1 MRPEYWASLAAGILA
16 ISAIL
21 WATGPYGPG
30 LTHDSAH
37 YLAAAR
43 NLAAGRGMRG
53 FDDAPYSGYAPLFPL
68 LLALP
73 GTMGLDPAQTARFL
87 NAFAFGATVFL
98 FGLLLAAE
106 TRFRPLA
113 VIGSLAA
120 LTSLPLLKT
129 SATAWSEPLFTLLV
143 LGLVASLV
151 RWLRTARLNW
161 FVLACL
167 CGAAGVLQR
176 YAGVFIVGAAAIAL
190 LVLSRLRFGRRLLFA
205 LLLAAASALPLLF
218 WILYRHL
225 QGVNALGRHSAPY
238 LNFLTALQTAA
249 ETILVWFLPRSFLP
263 ASRWVLLVG
272 LLALGLALAFLLL
285 QRWKNLCLAAQQP
298 QQPQNQSALPLFQ
311 VTGYIVTCVYVL
323 ALCLLSIRVGVSS
336 FDRMLA
342 PVVPLTLAPALGI
355 FAPLGESL
363 GRRMRKPWLGVA
375 LVSVLLSLW
384 LVYPARKAALSI
396 IRWHESGAGVYDG
409 DIVRNYN
416 TVQWLKLNPLT
427 GTVYSNDPALVY
439 SVTGRPC
446 RMSPAKDKPLWQ
458 AGVQPGDYLVWFVYL
473 HRPYLYSV
481 AELGQHFELEE
492 IAFLEDGGILIFR

>member
-1 MRPEYWASLAAGILA
+1 MP
-16 ISAIL
+16 
-21 WATGPYGPG
+21 
-30 LTHDSAH
+30 
-37 YLAAAR
+37 
-43 NLAAGRGMRG
+43 
-53 FDDAPYSGYAPLFPL
+53 PYSGYAPLFPL
-68 LLALP
+68 FLALP

-113 VIGSLAA
+113 VIGSLAV

-129 SATAWSEPLFTLLV
+129 SATAWSEPVFTLLV

-151 RWLRTARLNW
+151 RWLRTVRPRWLI
-161 FVLACL
+161 LACL

-176 YAGVFIVGAAAIAL
+176 YAGVFIVGGAVVAL
-190 LVLSRLRFGRRLLFA
+190 LMLSQQRFWRRLLYA
-205 LLLAAASALPLLF
+205 GLLATASALPLLF
-218 WILYRHL
+218 WIAYRHL
-225 QGVNALGRHSAPY
+225 QGVNALGRHSTPY
-238 LNFLTALQTAA
+238 LSFLAALQTAA
-249 ETILVWFLPRSFLP
+249 ETILVWFFPRSFLP

-272 LLALGLALAFLLL
+272 LLALGLALALLLL
-285 QRWKNLCLAAQQP
+285 QRWENLCLASQQP
-298 QQPQNQSALPLFQ
+298 QQPQNSPPLPLFQ

-363 GRRMRKPWLGVA
+363 GRRMHKPRLGTA
-375 LVSVLLSLW
+375 LISFFLLLW
-384 LVYPARKAALSI
+384 LVYPARKAALSVV
-396 IRWHESGAGVYDG
+396 RWHQFGAGVYDG

-416 TVQWLKLNPLT
+416 TVQWLKLNPLN
-427 GTVYSNDPALVY
+427 GIVYSNDPALVY

-458 AGVQPGDYLVWFVYL
+458 AEVKPGDYLVWFVYL

-492 IAFLEDGGILIFR
+492 LAFLEDGGILIFR